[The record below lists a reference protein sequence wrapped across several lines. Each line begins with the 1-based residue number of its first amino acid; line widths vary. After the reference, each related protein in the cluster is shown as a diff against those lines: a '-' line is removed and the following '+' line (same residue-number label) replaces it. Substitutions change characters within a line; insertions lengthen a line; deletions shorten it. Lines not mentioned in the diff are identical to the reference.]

1 MDLPA
6 VSLPKSW
13 RERGVP
19 VQPGPLKALESTTQ
33 FTAGKTEIPEEGEQ
47 PLGLKLNG
55 DPVPWSWEAWIPGTA
70 EPLISS
76 VALSVVGSLL
86 PLEMNACLPGCV
98 SNATPRSLSPLER
111 NSGFSEKKKNIFLN
125 MNFGEDVPAL
135 SRPTTLYSKF
145 QFELRL

>member
-1 MDLPA
+1 MDPPA

-76 VALSVVGSLL
+76 VASSVVGRAL
-86 PLEMNACLPGCV
+86 PDVRWWRDRVAWVPSPSHLGG
-98 SNATPRSLSPLER
+98 TP
-111 NSGFSEKKKNIFLN
+111 
-125 MNFGEDVPAL
+125 D
-135 SRPTTLYSKF
+135 
-145 QFELRL
+145 